1 MRAPE
6 AIRRAFVRCGAGV
19 ALLVL
24 ALPGLAAGQPP
35 QNRLLR
41 FTAVIDAPI
50 ESSLRWP
57 VGVAA
62 GPLDEV
68 AVADAWKNRL
78 LVFRRIG
85 AGWSTAHE
93 VVLPAPPAAV
103 AYAGGR
109 YLVALRGLSRLTAV
123 TAGATNA
130 STQEIA
136 LPDGLLPGRL
146 AAAGADLLL
155 WDSRLG
161 RVVKLREGAIVA
173 QVAIDRTVTALAD
186 DGSGGFW
193 VGIGETGEL
202 RRHDTSGALLV
213 TWRLPA
219 EDRVPA
225 WPAGIASEPNG
236 TLFVLDRHTH
246 RVVVLDPGGRSI
258 GVGSGKGSEP
268 GQLRYPSGMAKLPG
282 GGLLIGDGGNSRA
295 QLFDVLGSGAG

>member
-1 MRAPE
+1 MRAPK
-6 AIRRAFVRCGAGV
+6 AIRRGLVRWGAGAAV
-19 ALLVL
+19 LVL
-24 ALPGLAAGQPP
+24 ALPGLVAGQT
-35 QNRLLR
+35 QLSRLLR
-41 FTAVIDAPI
+41 FAAVVDAPV

-57 VGVAA
+57 VDVAA

-68 AVADAWKNRL
+68 AVADAWRNRL

-109 YLVALRGLSRLTAV
+109 YLVALRGRSRLTAV
-123 TAGATNA
+123 TPGATSA
-130 STQEIA
+130 TTQEIA

-146 AAAGADLLL
+146 AASGAELLL

-161 RVVKLREGAIVA
+161 RVVRLREGAIVA

-202 RRHDTSGALLV
+202 RRHDASGRLLV
-213 TWRLPA
+213 TWRMPA
-219 EDRVPA
+219 EGEVPA
-225 WPAGIASEPNG
+225 WPAGIASEPSG
-236 TLFVLDRHTH
+236 RLFVLDRHTH
-246 RVVVLDPGGRSI
+246 RVVVLDPGGRAI

-268 GQLRYPSGMAKLPG
+268 GQLRYPSGMARLPG

-295 QLFDVLGSGAG
+295 QLFDVLAAGAG